1 MARLIGADTSTRA
14 TGVAIYETGKPLR
27 QTVVEQDRLRAE
39 ELLSVLDAL
48 CQESGLPAAEADA
61 FVVGIG
67 PGSFTGLRIGVTMM
81 KTMAQF
87 THRPIIGISSLEALA
102 FAAKQ
107 EHRAHI
113 IVPVI
118 DARANRLFASAYRI
132 EEDSAWERILEEGL
146 YTEEQLRAFLLSEQ
160 ASAHPACEG
169 VPFLCWAGAGIVRH
183 RALSDAFSPQ
193 ESVMLSS
200 PAALSPIAAMMQI
213 AACRLARGESDNVLH
228 LVPNYQRKSQAELDR
243 ERRAPRNETSTS
255 VETLPLNEERR
266 KSCIQE

>member
-39 ELLSVLDAL
+39 ELLSVMDAL
-48 CQESGLPAAEADA
+48 CQKSGLQAAEADA
-61 FVVGIG
+61 FVVGVG

-87 THRPIIGISSLEALA
+87 THRPIVGVSSLGALA

-107 EHRAHI
+107 EHRAHF

-132 EEDSAWERILEEGL
+132 EEDGAWERILEEGL
-146 YTEEQLRAFLLSEQ
+146 YTEEQLRTFLLSEQ
-160 ASAHPACEG
+160 ASAHLTSEG
-169 VPFLCWAGAGIVRH
+169 IPFICWAGAGIARH
-183 RALSDAFSPQ
+183 QALSDAFSSQ

-213 AACRLARGESDNVLH
+213 AACRFARGESDDVLH

-243 ERRAPRNETSTS
+243 ERRAPSDEHSTS
-255 VETLPLNEERR
+255 AETLLHNEERW
-266 KSCIQE
+266 KSCIRE